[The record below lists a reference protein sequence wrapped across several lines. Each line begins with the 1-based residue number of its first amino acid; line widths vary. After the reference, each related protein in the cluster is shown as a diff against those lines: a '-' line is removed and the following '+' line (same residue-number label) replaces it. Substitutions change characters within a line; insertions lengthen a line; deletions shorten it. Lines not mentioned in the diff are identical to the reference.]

1 MGLDKGGIF
10 LITGV
15 FGLTGAGKSTLLAW
29 ASSRAL
35 SDKPLHIGLGF
46 AGGVSLQDCTRYPR
60 GVYSNFP
67 LAGCYKLNF
76 EQLGKFDFRECLLLI
91 DEIMMLCDSRNW
103 KNYPENIKYFMSHH
117 RHYNTDIIWCSQS
130 YTDTD
135 IRIRALSQQFLYIQ
149 KMGDY
154 TTVTPI
160 RHLMDVKNGSI
171 SDWYELGGIA
181 SKKIIKRKKYY
192 RLFDSH
198 SKKELQIREP
208 ELWEL

>member
-1 MGLDKGGIF
+1 MIS
-10 LITGV
+10 GV
-15 FGLTGAGKSTLLAW
+15 FGLTGAGKSTFLAW

-35 SDKPLHIGLGF
+35 AGRSLRVGLPC
-46 AGGVSLQDCTRYPR
+46 AGGVSLQDENNYPR

-67 LAGCYKLNF
+67 LAGCYRLDF
-76 EQLGKFDFRECLLLI
+76 EQLGKFDFRECLILI

-117 RHYNTDIIWCSQS
+117 RHYHTDLIWCSQS
-130 YTDTD
+130 YSDTD

-149 KMGDY
+149 KFGGF
-154 TTVTPI
+154 TKVTPI
-160 RHLMDVKNGSI
+160 QHLMDVKNGQI

-181 SKKIIKRKKYY
+181 SKKIIRRKNYY
-192 RLFDSH
+192 KLFDSH
-198 SKKELQIREP
+198 STKELQAKEP